1 MQTTTS
7 NHTLNKS
14 QRNSKTK
21 IKNLKTHKNNAKYK
35 PPTKAIN
42 AVRAWD
48 FDVLII
54 GTRCFDYQDLMF

>member
-54 GTRCFDYQDLMF
+54 GT